1 MSVVSASPALSE
13 GPMGQKVAIIEYGA
27 PVLGGK
33 PIFKA

>member
-13 GPMGQKVAIIEYGA
+13 GPMGQKVAIIEHGA
-27 PVLGGK
+27 SVSGRK